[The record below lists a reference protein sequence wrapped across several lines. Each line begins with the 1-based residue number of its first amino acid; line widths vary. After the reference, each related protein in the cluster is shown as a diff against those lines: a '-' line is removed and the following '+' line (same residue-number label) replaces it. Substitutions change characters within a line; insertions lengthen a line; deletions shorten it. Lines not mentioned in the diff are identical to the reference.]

1 MIVQIYMNFCQV
13 HEVIHQLLLIFQV
26 YGYFMFCC
34 LYKFMYLLNLVIAE
48 ILKFCNMINK
58 VLY

>member
-48 ILKFCNMINK
+48 ILQ
-58 VLY
+58 YD